1 MLGTPNDSTILRLRV
16 KGSDLDPLALRGR
29 MENLLND
36 LSLQPRLPASATLFI
51 RRLSDPLPG
60 ALNLDTSYPQP
71 PQAWRHAF
79 NQRFDELVSTAA
91 RPALGPV
98 ADSVES
104 VVFYD
109 YAELLASLS
118 ADWCRGLV
126 TSRWWWQSLIKR
138 GDVLQIIKQLWREKL
153 EYVPAALERL
163 VTRNAAIEF
172 ISSFSEAETQ
182 ELVRRVVRTFG
193 LHALREVVEPQI
205 TRILKL
211 DLPRGVSEVREVVL
225 ARAVMPWR
233 HVVPESDTPQ
243 LRPVQQLFVG
253 VALMVQR
260 APARVRT
267 VSFAHEVEQW
277 IATVIEASPV
287 DETIISESIQPT
299 SSETRLA
306 PESPAPIRENPIE
319 APSETFTTVSPNT
332 KSVSSAAPVLEFE
345 EPDPELTP
353 VTTEIHMIEE
363 PSPVLQNEPVTVEPL
378 TPETFIPPTE
388 TLDALTIE
396 TQLGGLFYLI
406 NLGIFLEIYSD
417 FTNPVE
423 RTELNI
429 WDFVALVGAE
439 ILDEQE
445 RDDPIWMLLADLAR
459 PASQDLQDEQD
470 LQDIDHV
477 NLVNPVNLVKPDW
490 LAEMLPFIRTRL
502 RQALG
507 VDDQADLS
515 AILLRHHA
523 KVTATATHIDVYF
536 ALSEHPIE
544 IRLSG
549 LDRDPGWVPAAGR
562 FIGFHYD

>member
-36 LSLQPRLPASATLFI
+36 LSLTPRLPASATLFI

-60 ALNLDTSYPQP
+60 ALQLDTSYPRP

-79 NQRFDELVSTAA
+79 NQRFDELVSSAA

-98 ADSVES
+98 SDSVES

-118 ADWCRGLV
+118 ADWARGLV

-138 GDVLQIIKQLWREKL
+138 GEVLQMIKQLWREKI

-163 VTRNAAIEF
+163 ARRDALVEF
-172 ISSFSEAETQ
+172 VSSWSEAETQ

-193 LHALREVVEPQI
+193 LHALRETVQPQI
-205 TRILKL
+205 TQIIKP
-211 DLPRGVSEVREVVL
+211 DLPREVREDREVIL

-233 HVVPESDTPQ
+233 YMVPESGTPRLQ
-243 LRPVQQLFVG
+243 PIQQLFVG

-267 VSFAHEVEQW
+267 VSFAREVEQW
-277 IATVIEASPV
+277 IERVVHVSPV
-287 DETIISESIQPT
+287 AETIIA
-299 SSETRLA
+299 ETV
-306 PESPAPIRENPIE
+306 EITSPATPSAPTPPHLIRENPIE
-319 APSETFTTVSPNT
+319 APPESSTTAPPNT
-332 KSVSSAAPVLEFE
+332 KSVSSAAEVV
-345 EPDPELTP
+345 EPIGVSEELTP
-353 VTTEIHMIEE
+353 ITSEIPPVNEL
-363 PSPVLQNEPVTVEPL
+363 PPVLHDERTPVEPVAQEVL
-378 TPETFIPPTE
+378 IPPTE

-439 ILDEQE
+439 LLDEQE
-445 RDDPIWMLLADLAR
+445 ADDPIWSLLADLAR
-459 PASQDLQDEQD
+459 PASQDLHDVH
-470 LQDIDHV
+470 DIHS
-477 NLVNPVNLVKPDW
+477 VNPVNLVKPDW

-507 VDDQADLS
+507 IDDQADLG
-515 AILLRHHA
+515 AILLCHHA
-523 KVTATATHIDVYF
+523 KITTTATHIDVYF
-536 ALSEHPIE
+536 PLSDHPIE

-549 LDRDPGWVPAAGR
+549 LDRNPGWVPAAGR
-562 FIGFHYD
+562 FIAFHYD